1 MMSACESI
9 DRYTH
14 CAGDLVAQSS
24 VKDLRARRIE
34 NARATPRRDA
44 RSSPPWA

>member
-14 CAGDLVAQSS
+14 CAGDPGRAIQRKRRAQG
-24 VKDLRARRIE
+24 V
-34 NARATPRRDA
+34 
-44 RSSPPWA
+44 